1 MSNLKC
7 ALLALAMT
15 ALPMLVQADEIE
27 ALLVEAQASQSSGVV
42 VIRAGEVLLDWVAE
56 PDGAPIET
64 MSVTKSIV
72 ALGVARMLT
81 TGELASLDMPL
92 AEIFPEW
99 RQGRKAEVTV
109 RHLLNHTSG
118 LQNHPNAGAEI
129 YPSPDFVQLAL
140 AAELEHVPGSHYAYN
155 NKATNL
161 IAGLFPPL
169 TGSDMAEYM
178 GRELFAPMG
187 IEHWDWYRDAAGNP
201 AGMAGLQLHPRDLAR
216 FGQLVLDG
224 GRIGELQLIDEDV
237 LLAFMAP
244 GSSHNDLVGLLWWR
258 EPAWQRRLIDEQS
271 KATMLEAGVD
281 PEFVARLNGATG
293 SYDSLAELYQALER
307 VLGEDWRDQFAEH
320 VAPHGVS
327 ISRQEASEEI
337 VAWYGDGYLGQFLVV
352 VPETRTVGVRMIRYF
367 EGVGRDHQFSEFRRR
382 IVELD

>member
-1 MSNLKC
+1 MLRLKH
-7 ALLALAMT
+7 ALLTLALA
-15 ALPMLVQADEIE
+15 AAPLLAQADAIE
-27 ALLVEAQASQSSGVV
+27 ALLAEARASNSSGVV
-42 VIRAGEVLLDWVAE
+42 VIRDGEVLVDWVAE

-72 ALGVARMLT
+72 ALGVARLLT
-81 TGELASLDMPL
+81 TGELASLDTPL

-99 RQGRKAEVTV
+99 RQGRKTEVTV

-129 YPSPDFVQLAL
+129 YPSPDFVQLSL
-140 AAELEHVPGSHYAYN
+140 AAELEHAPGSRYAYN

-169 TGSDMAEYM
+169 TGSDMAEYLA
-178 GRELFAPMG
+178 RELFDPLG

-224 GRIGELQLIDEDV
+224 GRIGQQQLIDEDV
-237 LLAFMAP
+237 LAVFMAP
-244 GSSHNDLVGLLWWR
+244 GSAHNDLLGLLWWR

-271 KATMLEAGVD
+271 KAEMLEAGVD
-281 PEFVARLNGATG
+281 AEFVARLNGAAG
-293 SYDSLAELYQALER
+293 SYDSLADLHQALGR

-327 ISRQEASEEI
+327 ISRREASEEI
-337 VAWYGDGYLGQFLVV
+337 VAWYGDGYLGQYLVV

-367 EGVGRDHQFSEFRRR
+367 DGVGPDHQFTEFRRR
-382 IVELD
+382 IVHFE